1 MMSDTPETP
10 QKDQPAV
17 VISPQ
22 TLSYGL
28 VAVVFFVVGVLVGAI
43 AFGNQNSTD
52 IASIEQALRNVLAD
66 ANIGTPQDRFAFVD
80 DDPYLGDINAPIV
93 MVEFGAYGCVYCKQ
107 YFDDTFHALIE
118 NYGQYIRYV
127 YRDMPT
133 TNPDISFP
141 SAIAAE
147 CADQQGKFWEY
158 HENLFANVSTLGQ
171 EQYLTTATQLG
182 LDMADFTSCIASQQ
196 AYDEVNHDYFDG
208 ILEDVTGT
216 PTFFINGEKYS
227 GAQSYAFFESI
238 ILAELVKAGI
248 NIES

>member
-1 MMSDTPETP
+1 MSDTPETT
-10 QKDQPAV
+10 QKDQPAF
-17 VISPQ
+17 VITPQ

-28 VAVVFFVVGVLVGAI
+28 VAGVFFVVGVVVGAI
-43 AFGNQNSTD
+43 AFGNQNNTD
-52 IASIEQALRNVLAD
+52 LASIEQAMRNVLSD
-66 ANIGTPQDRFAFVD
+66 SDLISTQDRFALVD
-80 DDPYLGDINAPIV
+80 DDPYLGNINAPIV
-93 MVEFGAYGCVYCKQ
+93 MVEFGAYACVYCQQ

-118 NYGQYIRYV
+118 NYGQYMRYV

-158 HENLFANVSTLGQ
+158 HESLFNNVSTLGQ
-171 EQYLTTATQLG
+171 EQYLTIANELG
-182 LDMADFTSCIASQQ
+182 LDMADFTTCLASQQ
-196 AYDEVNHDYFDG
+196 AYDEVNRDYFDG
-208 ILEDVTGT
+208 TLEDVTGT

-227 GAQSYAFFESI
+227 GAQPYSFFESI

-248 NIES
+248 NLDS